1 MLLPLPLTSI
11 IAVSECRLHLTL
23 ISLPAGTQLPSSEIS
38 CRGCV
43 RVETSP
49 RSWPV
54 RYRGRRSAGWFL
66 STLRS
71 DFDAAAPDWP
81 QHFD

>member
-11 IAVSECRLHLTL
+11 IAVSE
-23 ISLPAGTQLPSSEIS
+23 SGTQLASSEIS
-38 CRGCV
+38 CRGCAG
-43 RVETSP
+43 VETSR